1 MIAKIFYKIKSMFMK
16 MKLSSCGTNVHFH
29 GTCRGGHLNHVSVG
43 NHSSIGPRNE
53 FNTKIAFV
61 KIGNHV
67 ITAPEV
73 MFVTGGHR
81 FNIVGKY
88 IDEIKD
94 SMKEPNDDLDIIVE
108 DDVWIGAR
116 VLVLKGVTIG
126 RGSVV
131 AAGAV
136 VTKNVEPYSIVAG
149 VPAKIIKK
157 RFTDKQIKMHE
168 SSLAKKRS
176 SDYE

>member
-16 MKLSSCGTNVHFH
+16 MKLSSCGKNVHFH
-29 GTCRGGHLNHVSVG
+29 GTCRGHLNHVSVG

-88 IDEIKD
+88 IDGIKD